1 MNISAKRALV
11 TGGSSGIG
19 FEMACAIWVATM
31 ALASAAA
38 WSAENDGAA
47 GASRAPV
54 VVELFQSQG
63 CSDCPPAQE
72 DLNRLADSP
81 NILALSYGVT
91 YWDYLGWKDSFA
103 SPQFTQRQVDYSAR
117 NHGIGVATPQ
127 YWINGRQTVLGAN
140 TLRVS
145 QLIDQAD
152 LSGGP
157 PLTVAGSNL
166 TVGAGNA
173 PRGGADV
180 WLVRYDPRTI
190 QVAIR
195 AGENGGRTIPHRD
208 VVRQLIRIGRWNG
221 TPQTIVLPGDA
232 ADGLKSAVL
241 IQAGAGGP
249 ILAAT
254 KF

>member
-1 MNISAKRALV
+1 MNRRAV
-11 TGGSSGIG
+11 
-19 FEMACAIWVATM
+19 WVATL
-31 ALASAAA
+31 AFASAAA
-38 WSAENDGAA
+38 WSAENDVAA
-47 GASRAPV
+47 GALQTPV

-72 DLNRLADSP
+72 DLNRLADRP

-103 SPQFTQRQVDYSAR
+103 SPQFTRRQEDYSAR

-140 TLRVS
+140 PLRVS
-145 QLIDQAD
+145 QLIDQAS
-152 LSGGP
+152 LAGGP
-157 PLTVAGSNL
+157 PLSVTNSNL
-166 TVGAGNA
+166 TIGAGIA
-173 PRGGADV
+173 PPGGADV
-180 WLVRYDPRTI
+180 WLVRYDPRII

-208 VVRQLIRIGRWNG
+208 VVRQLIRIGQWSG
-221 TPQTIVLPGDA
+221 MPQTIALPADA
-232 ADGLKSAVL
+232 TDGLKNAVL
-241 IQAGAGGP
+241 VQAGAGGP